1 MQWKAAIGASIVC
14 VRGKQWQFCDAFLE
28 DGFDVVG
35 VELEALGVD

>member
-1 MQWKAAIGASIVC
+1 MQWKTAFRGSIVG